1 MIDRYFRSD
10 EVGFLH
16 PTQFCSLQVEDDDSN
31 SQHPEPHHTRYLWCR
46 DHKLAISA
54 EILPRL
60 YRAARDAYCN
70 ARVAPLSPT
79 HLLRH
84 TKALLILCPDLLTA
98 WNSRYAHAV
107 SYHSQYV
114 CLTKRS
120 IDEYCNLHAPR
131 EEIPSPNSSLFFPA
145 GRWCYQ
151 QSMVSQSSRMSC
163 NCVP

>member
-1 MIDRYFRSD
+1 MRTRLKLIIPFRSIRSD

-16 PTQFCSLQVEDDDSN
+16 PTQFCSLEDDDSN

-60 YRAARDAYCN
+60 YRAAQDAYCN
-70 ARVAPLSPT
+70 ARDAPLSPT
-79 HLLRH
+79 HLMRH

-107 SYHSQYV
+107 SCHSQYV
-114 CLTKRS
+114 CLTKGFTLRS
-120 IDEYCNLHAPR
+120 IDEYCKHHAPER
-131 EEIPSPNSSLFFPA
+131 RNSNSK
-145 GRWCYQ
+145 
-151 QSMVSQSSRMSC
+151 
-163 NCVP
+163 